1 MKKKSSNENMETIFQ
16 KLSEI
21 KKVEPDPGLYF
32 AISNRLKKQEKI
44 NKKWLSIAAAI
55 FLIVFSSEIWLV
67 KRNNS
72 YKNTNELQLLVPETN
87 NLLYNE

>member
-1 MKKKSSNENMETIFQ
+1 MKKKSSNKNMETIFQ

-21 KKVEPDPGLYF
+21 KKVEPDSGLYL
-32 AISNRLKKQEKI
+32 AISNRLKKHEKI

-87 NLLYNE
+87 NFLYNE